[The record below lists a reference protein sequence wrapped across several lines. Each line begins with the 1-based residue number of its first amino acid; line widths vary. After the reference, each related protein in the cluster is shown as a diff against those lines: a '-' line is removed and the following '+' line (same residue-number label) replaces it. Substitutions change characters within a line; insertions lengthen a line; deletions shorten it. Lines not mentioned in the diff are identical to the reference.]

1 MADAYIIETI
11 EEHNERFGD
20 SRNDD
25 LHGGLHLRHRLQHA
39 PNDQFPSY
47 LIIQTSGG
55 DIGDNWVAPN
65 ALDDFTVTSIQILYR
80 PL

>member
-1 MADAYIIETI
+1 VVIGHLTRGSRTHIIEIGTPARVRQEFNLQISTHTI
-11 EEHNERFGD
+11 
-20 SRNDD
+20 
-25 LHGGLHLRHRLQHA
+25 
-39 PNDQFPSY
+39 
-47 LIIQTSGG
+47 SGG